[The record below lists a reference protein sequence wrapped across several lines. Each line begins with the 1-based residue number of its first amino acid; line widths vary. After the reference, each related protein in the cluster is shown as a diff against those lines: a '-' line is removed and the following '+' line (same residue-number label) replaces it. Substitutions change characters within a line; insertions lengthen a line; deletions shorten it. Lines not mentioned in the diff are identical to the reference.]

1 MIPSL
6 QDRATSRWRRSWILA
21 LSISLAFAPILSSTA
36 AWAVTPGEQRWSMTW
51 DGAAYNV
58 NIEAI
63 AMSDDLVVTLGYVQ
77 GLVADTRNRKVIAYD
92 ADSGGVVW
100 QDTFDASGDVD
111 NAEDVVMGPSGGRVF
126 VTGESYVSRKRG
138 YDIVTT
144 AFVAGTGARL
154 WTRRYDGPH
163 GEFDEARGIDVG
175 SDGQHL
181 FVTGT
186 SNNDY
191 LTIAYRTLDGK
202 QLWTR
207 RFDDGVKDDAK
218 DIAVSPTGNQVFVTG
233 TSGPGI
239 GTDYATVAY
248 RADNGNELWRRWFGS
263 DHGDQAAALAVGPD
277 GTRVYVTGH
286 STGSGT
292 SKDIATVAYRSTT
305 GETAWKMRY
314 DGPAGLKDRGTGI
327 AVSPDGSS
335 VFAAGSSEHATD
347 QYDKVTIAYA
357 SDTGAESWSTRAGSN
372 WGWTLAVTPDGAT
385 VVAPGLSTVA
395 YDTTTGMEQWSAA
408 DGTMFIVADPDGTQ
422 VVTASA
428 DTVFAYAT

>member
-1 MIPSL
+1 MM
-6 QDRATSRWRRSWILA
+6 
-21 LSISLAFAPILSSTA
+21 LAFALFLSSTA
-36 AWAVTPGEQRWSMTW
+36 AWATTPGQQRWSMTF
-51 DGAAYNV
+51 DGGYNV

-63 AMSDDLVVTLGYVQ
+63 AMSNDLVVALGYVQ
-77 GLVADTRNRKVIAYD
+77 GLTNDTRDRRVIAYD
-92 ADSGGVVW
+92 ADTGGVVW
-100 QDTFDASGDVD
+100 QDTFDASGETD

-144 AFVAGTGARL
+144 AFDADTGVRQ

-163 GEFDEARGIDVG
+163 GDFDEARGIDI
-175 SDGQHL
+175 SADGQRL

-191 LTIAYRTLDGK
+191 LTIAYRTLDGE
-202 QLWTR
+202 QLWTQ

-248 RADNGNELWRRWFGS
+248 RADNGSELWRRWFGS
-263 DHGDQAAALAVGPD
+263 AEHGDQVAALAVGPN

-286 STGSGT
+286 STGLST
-292 SKDIATVAYRSTT
+292 SKDVATVAYRSTT

-314 DGPAGLKDRGTGI
+314 DGPASLKDRGTGI

-335 VFAAGSSEHATD
+335 VFVAGSSEHATD

-357 SDTGAESWSTRAGSN
+357 SGTGAEIWSTRDDTNS
-372 WGWTLAVTPDGAT
+372 GWTLAVTPDGT
-385 VVAPGLSTVA
+385 KVVAPGLSTVA
-395 YDTTTGMEQWSAA
+395 YDTSTGVEQWHA
-408 DGTMFIVADPDGTQ
+408 DDQAMFVVSDPDGTQ
-422 VVTASA
+422 VVTADA
-428 DTVFAYAT
+428 ETVFAYST

>member
-1 MIPSL
+1 MIASL
-6 QDRATSRWRRSWILA
+6 QDRATSRWRRHRILA
-21 LSISLAFAPILSSTA
+21 LSMASAFASILPSTA
-36 AWAVTPGEQRWSMTW
+36 AWATTLGEQRWSMTF
-51 DGAAYNV
+51 DGGYTV

-63 AMSDDLVVTLGYVQ
+63 AMSDDLVVALGYVQ
-77 GLVADTRNRKVIAYD
+77 GYDFRTRNRRVIAYG
-92 ADSGGVVW
+92 ADTGAVVW
-100 QDTFDASGDVD
+100 QDTFDASGGLD

-126 VTGESYVSRKRG
+126 VTGESDVSRKRG
-138 YDIVTT
+138 FDIVTT
-144 AFVAGTGARL
+144 AFDADTGARL

-163 GEFDEARGIDVG
+163 GDFDEARGIDVAA
-175 SDGQHL
+175 DGQHL

-191 LTIAYRTLDGK
+191 LTIAYRTLDGD
-202 QLWTR
+202 QLWTQ

-218 DIAVSPTGNQVFVTG
+218 DIAVSPTGNQVVVTG
-233 TSGPGI
+233 TSGPGV

-248 RADNGNELWRRWFGS
+248 RADNGDELWRRWFGS
-263 DHGDQAAALAVGPD
+263 EQGDQAAALAVGPG

-286 STGSGT
+286 STGSG
-292 SKDIATVAYRSTT
+292 SWKDIATVAYRSST

-335 VFAAGSSEHATD
+335 VFVAGSSEHATD

-357 SDTGAESWSTRAGSN
+357 SNTGAESWSTRAGSN

-385 VVAPGLSTVA
+385 VAAPGMSTVA
-395 YDTTTGMEQWSAA
+395 YDTTTGMQQWSAA

-422 VVTASA
+422 VVTASQEI
-428 DTVFAYAT
+428 VFAYAI